1 MPISLSHIR
10 LWFKMLTGRSIL
22 HVHQDLGKCFSTK
35 EIKGYYN
42 DMTEKVTRLPH
53 LLQTNG
59 LPTLSVSKD
68 KRIEFAVGIFQYGLG
83 AYDLYLTTGDEI
95 YKKKFLQCVEWAYQH
110 QEASGAWNTF
120 QHIYPAHPY
129 GAMSQGEGASL
140 LLRGFTHEKKPEY
153 LKAAQKGIDFMLKP
167 ITDGG
172 TTLYEGDDVIF
183 REYVHRPAVLNG
195 WVFAWFGLYDYVLT
209 THDESNYKNL
219 LNHSCDTLLRR
230 LPQLS
235 TWYWSKYDFD
245 SRIASPFYHRLH
257 IALMQALYQMTGA
270 ETFGMYA
277 EKWAKDACNPL
288 KKSMAFI
295 YKASQKV
302 VEKKVP

>member
-1 MPISLSHIR
+1 MPISLSNFR
-10 LWFKMLTGRSIL
+10 LWFRMLTGRSVL
-22 HVHQDLGKCFSTK
+22 HVRQDLGKCFSTK

-42 DMTEKVTRLPH
+42 DMTEKVTRLSH
-53 LLQTNG
+53 LLQNDN

-68 KRIEFAVGIFQYGLG
+68 QRIEFAVSIFQYGLG
-83 AYDLYLTTGDEI
+83 AYDLYLTTGEEI
-95 YKKKFLQCVEWAYQH
+95 YKKKFLQCVEWAFQH

-140 LLRGFTHEKKPEY
+140 LIRGFIQEKNPEY
-153 LKAAQKGIDFMLKP
+153 LKAAQRGIDFMLKP

-172 TTLYEGDDVIF
+172 TTLYENDDVVF
-183 REYVHRPAVLNG
+183 REYAHRPAVFNG
-195 WVFAWFGLYDYVLT
+195 WIFAWFGLYDYVMAT
-209 THDESNYKNL
+209 NDDGEYKSI
-219 LNHSCDTLLRR
+219 LNRSCDTLLRR

-245 SRIASPFYHRLH
+245 GRISSPFYHRLH
-257 IALMQALYQMTGA
+257 IAQMQALHQITGT

-277 EKWAKDACNPL
+277 DKWSKNARNPF
-288 KKSMAFI
+288 KKSIAFI
-295 YKASQKV
+295 YKAFQKIF
-302 VEKKVP
+302 EKKVP